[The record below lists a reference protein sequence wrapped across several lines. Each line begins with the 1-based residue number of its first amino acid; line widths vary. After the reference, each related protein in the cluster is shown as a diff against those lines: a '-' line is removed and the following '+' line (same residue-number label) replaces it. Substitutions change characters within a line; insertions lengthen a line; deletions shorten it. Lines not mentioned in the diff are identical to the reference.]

1 MQEHIK
7 ERRKYSRIDV
17 RVSVGVMVRDLGD
30 RVFIGTISNIGA
42 DGVGLIINTFLP
54 QGTTLFINFE
64 LQEGYKI
71 DGIEAQVIRS
81 REAEDKFFSAV
92 RFITLDAELKRKLEI
107 YVGSILFL
115 KKIKP
120 FSTLTDEE
128 TWNIRKIS
136 KEVYYQEGQKIFE
149 EGVEGDAFYIMIN
162 GKVKI
167 VKKNPQ
173 GKEETLAVVKEGEF
187 FGEIALLD
195 EGVRSA
201 GAVASENAS
210 LFVVTR
216 ADFKKLLDNNDV
228 LSQKLLWVFVR
239 TLSHR
244 LREVDK
250 VMADMFFTSIKKE
263 TLSGEKK

>member
-1 MQEHIK
+1 MQ
-7 ERRKYSRIDV
+7 ERRKFSRINI

-30 RVFIGTISNIGA
+30 RVFIGTLTNIGSE
-42 DGVGLIINTFLP
+42 GIGLLINTFLP

-64 LQEGYKI
+64 LQEGLKI
-71 DGIEAQVIRS
+71 DGIEGQVIRS

-107 YVGSILFL
+107 YVGSVLFL

-120 FSTLTDEE
+120 FSTLSDEE
-128 TWNIRKIS
+128 AWYIRKIS
-136 KEVYYQEGQKIFE
+136 KEVYFKEGQKVFE
-149 EGVEGDAFYIMIN
+149 EGTEGDAFYIMIN

-167 VKKNPQ
+167 VKRNPQ
-173 GKEETLAVVKEGEF
+173 GKEETLATVKEGDF

-195 EGVRSA
+195 EGLRSA
-201 GAVASENAS
+201 GAVAFENAS
-210 LFVVTR
+210 LFVITR
-216 ADFKKLLDNNDV
+216 EDFKKVLDNNDMV
-228 LSQKLLWVFVR
+228 SHKLLWVFIR

-250 VMADMFFTSIKKE
+250 VMADMFFTPIKKGGDQ
-263 TLSGEKK
+263 GEVK